1 MTIGGFR
8 AATSVLLWPQPQRLR
23 KPTPPSLGTVSRAAG
38 RNEARRPVVTADL
51 PGTPEQETDA
61 EMTAVTHSSTE
72 PPSTPPRA
80 GRRVRAGK
88 IVANLST
95 AALYEA
101 ALRDG
106 EGMIAAEGPL
116 VVSTGTHTGRSP
128 KDKFIVR
135 EPSSEANIWWGDV
148 NHEISQEHYDRLRNR
163 LMAYVADRRLYSQ
176 DLFIGAHPK
185 HRRSLRVYTET
196 AWASIFARNLF
207 RRPTAEELG
216 SFAPNFTILD
226 VPSFEADPATEGTR
240 TGTAILVHLQR
251 MEIIIVGTMYAG
263 EIKKSAFTVMNYLMP
278 DEGVLPMHSSVN
290 VGEAGDSVVFFG
302 LSGTGK
308 TTLSAD
314 PQRSLI
320 GDDEHGWGSDY
331 VFNFE
336 GGCYAKTIRLS
347 PMYEPDIFATTRRFG
362 TILENVDI
370 DPATRELDLDS
381 ERLTENT
388 RGAYP
393 LHFIGNADPTGIAGT
408 PRNVV
413 FLTADAFGVLPP
425 ISRLTREQA
434 AYHFISGYTA
444 KLAGTEIGVKEP
456 SATFSAGFGA
466 PFLPRHPGVYAE
478 ELMDRLEKFNVPVW
492 LVNTGWTGGPYGTGE
507 RMNINYTRNMVRAA
521 LDGSLDDVPTVT
533 DPVFRVAVPTAV
545 PGVPAEVLVPR
556 NTWTDTAAYDAA
568 ARRIAAMFHANFEA
582 YASGVSKAVRDAGP
596 IQADAAGDVPV
607 SAPGEG

>member
-1 MTIGGFR
+1 
-8 AATSVLLWPQPQRLR
+8 
-23 KPTPPSLGTVSRAAG
+23 
-38 RNEARRPVVTADL
+38 
-51 PGTPEQETDA
+51 
-61 EMTAVTHSSTE
+61 
-72 PPSTPPRA
+72 
-80 GRRVRAGK
+80 
-88 IVANLST
+88 
-95 AALYEA
+95 
-101 ALRDG
+101 
-106 EGMIAAEGPL
+106 MIAAEGPL

-135 EPSSEANIWWGDV
+135 EPSSEANVWWGDV
-148 NHEISQEHYDRLRNR
+148 NHPISEEHYDKLRAR
-163 LMAYVADRRLYSQ
+163 LMAYLAQRRLYSQ
-176 DLFIGAHPK
+176 DLFIGAHPR

-207 RRPTAEELG
+207 RRPTAEDLV

-278 DEGVLPMHSSVN
+278 DEGVLPMHSSIN
-290 VGEAGDSVVFFG
+290 VGKSGDSVVFFG

-314 PQRSLI
+314 PERSLI

-381 ERLTENT
+381 ERFTENT

-444 KLAGTEIGVKEP
+444 KLAGTEVGVKQP
-456 SATFSAGFGA
+456 TATFSAGFGA
-466 PFLPRHPGVYAE
+466 PFLPRHPGVYAQL
-478 ELMDRLEKFNVPVW
+478 LMDRLERYDVPVW

-507 RMNINYTRNMVRAA
+507 RMNISHTRNMVRAA
-521 LDGSLDDVPTVT
+521 LNGELRGVATVK
-533 DPVFRVAVPTAV
+533 DPVFGLAVPRAV
-545 PGVPAEVLVPR
+545 PGVPDELLVPR
-556 NTWTDTAAYDAA
+556 RTWSDPAAYDAA
-568 ARRIAAMFHANFEA
+568 AKRIAHMFHENFAA
-582 YASGVSKAVRDAGP
+582 YADGVSAAVQQAGP
-596 IQADAAGDVPV
+596 VDFRDVGEVKV

>member
-1 MTIGGFR
+1 
-8 AATSVLLWPQPQRLR
+8 
-23 KPTPPSLGTVSRAAG
+23 
-38 RNEARRPVVTADL
+38 
-51 PGTPEQETDA
+51 
-61 EMTAVTHSSTE
+61 MTATAHPSTH
-72 PPSTPPRA
+72 PPSTRAPR
-80 GRRVRAGK
+80 GGSRVRAGK

-101 ALRDG
+101 AARDG
-106 EGMIAAEGPL
+106 EGLIAAEGPL

-128 KDKFIVR
+128 QDKFIVR
-135 EPSSEANIWWGDV
+135 EPSSEAKIWWGDV
-148 NHEISQEHYDRLRNR
+148 NHPISEEHYDRLRAR
-163 LMAYVADRRLYSQ
+163 LMTYLADRRLYSQ
-176 DLFIGAHPK
+176 DMFIGAHPA

-207 RRPTAEELG
+207 RRPPAEDLA
-216 SFAPNFTILD
+216 SFSPNFTIID
-226 VPSFEADPATEGTR
+226 VPSFQADPATEGTR

-278 DEGVLPMHSSVN
+278 DEGVLPMHSSIN
-290 VGEAGDSVVFFG
+290 VGKVGDSVVFFG

-314 PQRSLI
+314 PLRSLI

-370 DPATRELDLDS
+370 DPLTRELDLDS

-456 SATFSAGFGA
+456 TATFSAGFGA
-466 PFLPRHPGVYAE
+466 PFLPRHPGVYAHL
-478 ELMDRLEKFNVPVW
+478 LMDRLEQYDVPVW
-492 LVNTGWTGGPYGTGE
+492 LVNTGWTGGPYGTGQ
-507 RMNINYTRNMVRAA
+507 RMNITQTRNMVRAA
-521 LDGSLDDVPTVT
+521 IGGELRDVPTVT
-533 DPVFRVAVPTAV
+533 DPVFGLAIPTAV
-545 PGVPAEVLVPR
+545 PGVPSEVLIPR
-556 NTWTDTAAYDAA
+556 DTWPDPAAYDKAA
-568 ARRIAAMFHANFEA
+568 ATIAHMFHHNFRAYADGVSEAVREAGPANFHTRIATRM
-582 YASGVSKAVRDAGP
+582 
-596 IQADAAGDVPV
+596 

>member
-1 MTIGGFR
+1 MT
-8 AATSVLLWPQPQRLR
+8 ATT
-23 KPTPPSLGTVSRAAG
+23 TPSKTVSTRPPAAAG
-38 RNEARRPVVTADL
+38 HR
-51 PGTPEQETDA
+51 TPRSGA
-61 EMTAVTHSSTE
+61 
-72 PPSTPPRA
+72 
-80 GRRVRAGK
+80 RVRAGK

-101 ALRDG
+101 AVRDA
-106 EGMIAAEGPL
+106 EGVIAAEGPL
-116 VVSTGTHTGRSP
+116 VVGTGTHTGRSP

-135 EPSSEANIWWGDV
+135 EPSSEASIWWGDV
-148 NHEISQEHYDRLRNR
+148 NHPISEEDYDRLRAR
-163 LMAYVADRRLYSQ
+163 LMAYLADRRLYSQ
-176 DLFIGAHPK
+176 DLFIGAHPA

-207 RRPTAEELG
+207 RRPSAAELAD
-216 SFAPNFTILD
+216 FAPNFTIID
-226 VPSFEADPATEGTR
+226 APSFQADPATEGTR
-240 TGTAILVHLQR
+240 TGTAILVNLAA
-251 MEIIIVGTMYAG
+251 MEIIIVGTEYAG

-278 DEGVLPMHSSVN
+278 DEGVLPMHASVN
-290 VGEAGDSVVFFG
+290 VGEAGDAAVFFG

-314 PQRSLI
+314 PLRSLI
-320 GDDEHGWGSDY
+320 GDDEHGWGSEY

-347 PMYEPDIFATTRRFG
+347 PMYEPDIFAATRRFG

-370 DPATRELDLDS
+370 DPVTRELDLDS

-408 PRNVV
+408 PRTVV

-478 ELMDRLEKFNVPVW
+478 LLMDRLDQFDVPVW
-492 LVNTGWTGGPYGTGE
+492 LVNTGWTGGPYGIGE
-507 RMNINYTRNMVRAA
+507 RMNIAHTRNMVRAA
-521 LDGSLDDVPTVT
+521 LNGELRDVPMVT
-533 DPVFRVAVPTAV
+533 DPVFRVAVPTEV
-545 PGVPAEVLVPR
+545 PGVPSEILFPR
-556 NTWTDTAAYDAA
+556 STWSDASAYDVA
-568 ARRIAAMFHANFEA
+568 ARKIAHMFHENFEA
-582 YASGVSKAVRDAGP
+582 YASGVSEAVREAGP
-596 IQADAAGDVPV
+596 IRADDVGEVPV
-607 SAPGEG
+607 TGPGEG